1 MENIDKFLERERLV
15 KKLRKYRTSL
25 NIFMI
30 SKYFFQSLFCLVAI
44 LFPWYRLTADYDTFQ
59 VGIFDLEG
67 FTIGGFLLIL
77 VLSVY
82 AFQRI
87 FREKDCFFT
96 RKLEILSLVGLVLIL
111 DNVAYTRFL
120 PGVGG
125 RQSTTYLM
133 RFNMLGYSITPLLGY
148 LATVIVILL
157 SILGLFFSFVST
169 YFLRE
174 YLYSYSD

>member
-1 MENIDKFLERERLV
+1 MEDVDKFLERERLSE
-15 KKLRKYRTSL
+15 KLRKYRTFL

-44 LFPWYRLTADYDTFQ
+44 LFPWYRLTSDYDTFQ

-67 FTIGGFLLIL
+67 FTIGGFVLIL

-87 FREKDCFFT
+87 IREKDCFFT
-96 RKLEILSLVGLVLIL
+96 RKLEIVSLVGLVFIL
-111 DNVAYTRFL
+111 DNVAYTRFV

-125 RQSTTYLM
+125 RHSTTYLM
-133 RFNMLGYSITPLLGY
+133 KFNSLGYSITPLLGY
-148 LATVIVILL
+148 LATAMVILL
-157 SILGLFFSFVST
+157 SILGLFSSFVST
-169 YFLRE
+169 FFLRE
-174 YLYSYSD
+174 YLYYYSD